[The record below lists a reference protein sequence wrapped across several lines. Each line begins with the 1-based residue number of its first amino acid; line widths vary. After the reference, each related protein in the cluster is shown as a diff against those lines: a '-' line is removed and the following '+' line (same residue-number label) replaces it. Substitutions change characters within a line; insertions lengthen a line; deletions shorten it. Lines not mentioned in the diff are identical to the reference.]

1 VHAVHAARDTGMTVW
16 ALTGP
21 CPNPLADLADDT
33 VSVDTA
39 RAAVVLEVHQL
50 AVHLVCEAIDCA
62 LPRAARRPVIPR
74 RACRRRAS
82 GRTPSTGV

>member
-1 VHAVHAARDTGMTVW
+1 MTVW

-39 RAAVVLEVHQL
+39 RTAVVHEVHQL
-50 AVHLVCEAIDCA
+50 AVHLVCEAIECA
-62 LPRAARRPVIPR
+62 LPRAARHTEVH
-74 RACRRRAS
+74 A
-82 GRTPSTGV
+82 